1 MNQSSVWIFILFIIF
16 CLAFALYNSQKK
28 KKRNMKFSTGQ
39 KTLNTSGVILK
50 YELEPNMR
58 SALMLPASAEI
69 ITIKGIGDSVYIWAI
84 VPENQINVKRI
95 FNVIPTGGSVPENTT
110 YIGTAYPE
118 NHVFHIFEENQ

>member
-16 CLAFALYNSQKK
+16 CLAFSVYNAQKK
-28 KKRNMKFSTGQ
+28 KKRIMRYGKGH
-39 KTLNTSGVILK
+39 KTLNTSGMILK

-69 ITIKGIGDSVYIWAI
+69 ITIKGIGDAVYIWAI
-84 VPENQINVKRI
+84 VPENQVNVRRV
-95 FNVIPTGGSVPENTT
+95 FNVIPTGESVPENTT
-110 YIGTAYPE
+110 YIGTAYPA